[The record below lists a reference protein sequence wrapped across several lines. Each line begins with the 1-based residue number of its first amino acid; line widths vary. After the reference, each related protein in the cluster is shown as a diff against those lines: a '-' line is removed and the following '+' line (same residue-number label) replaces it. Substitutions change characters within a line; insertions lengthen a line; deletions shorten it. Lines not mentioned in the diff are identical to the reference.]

1 MADMSRR
8 PVVLEPLGDGNDGRL
23 RVGAYEIEGSTARSR
38 FREFFRNFRL
48 GNVYLYRDA
57 LIRHWN
63 RGEYFVEVDLAHVHE
78 YDEVLLQSLQVKRS
92 PKFKLLL
99 VVIARTDAFIIIHV
113 GFIIT
118 TSLIVVTNSVT
129 LQCLQ
134 TRPTEILPFFEAG
147 AKDALRVFLTQ
158 QGAEQLNDSTVPD
171 FQVILVSSEKT
182 QSLRNLTA
190 EHVNRLLKVPGI
202 VISCSRLR
210 VKANL
215 VVVRC
220 TVCGTLKVPV
230 AMVYF
235 SLCTTS
241 LSPHRIGSIMTKF
254 FYLT

>member
-1 MADMSRR
+1 VIDAKFMIMA
-8 PVVLEPLGDGNDGRL
+8 LFTLLTN
-23 RVGAYEIEGSTARSR
+23 
-38 FREFFRNFRL
+38 
-48 GNVYLYRDA
+48 
-57 LIRHWN
+57 
-63 RGEYFVEVDLAHVHE
+63 LA
-78 YDEVLLQSLQVKRS
+78 
-92 PKFKLLL
+92 
-99 VVIARTDAFIIIHV
+99 
-113 GFIIT
+113 
-118 TSLIVVTNSVT
+118 T

-171 FQVILVSSEKT
+171 FQVILISSEKT

-220 TVCGTLKVPV
+220 TVCGTLKVPGAV
-230 AMVYF
+230 VQF
-235 SLCTTS
+235 SQYTN
-241 LSPHRIGSIMTKF
+241 
-254 FYLT
+254 

>member
-8 PVVLEPLGDGNDGRL
+8 PVVLEPEGDGYDRRP
-23 RVGAYEIEGSTARSR
+23 RVGAYEIEGSTARLR

-63 RGEYFVEVDLAHVHE
+63 RKEFFVEVDLAHVHE
-78 YDEVLLQSLQVKRS
+78 YDEVLLQSLQVDGRQNESGLQQSGYDTQIRCPETRVFCIKCS
-92 PKFKLLL
+92 HSQLMHL
-99 VVIARTDAFIIIHV
+99 VVNVLSADVFSL
-113 GFIIT
+113 T
-118 TSLIVVTNSVT
+118 T
-129 LQCLQ
+129 LQ
-134 TRPTEILPFFEAG
+134 TRPTEILPFFEVG
-147 AKDALRVFLTQ
+147 AKDALRAFLTQ
-158 QGAEQLNDSTVPD
+158 QGVDQLSELTVPD
-171 FQVILVSSEKT
+171 FQVILISAEKT

-220 TVCGTLKVPV
+220 TTCSSIKVLIL
-230 AMVYF
+230 
-235 SLCTTS
+235 SLRNS
-241 LSPHRIGSIMTKF
+241 RIQFHFLHPI
-254 FYLT
+254 L